1 MGLYC
6 LNAFRYLTGEEPFEV
21 TGQITKLDNDPRF
34 REVEDVCTFTLR
46 FPSGIFASGACGY
59 SFHENRHLRIMS
71 SDAWFGADPAF
82 GYDNLTLQLGREAG
96 KANAFEE
103 RRYSPQNQFAV
114 EMDDFAQRLRQGKK
128 PLTGGEEGLQD
139 QTIIEAVYRSAAN
152 NGATVEL
159 PRATKLDSTRGEMI
173 EFES

>member
-1 MGLYC
+1 MCARLRC
-6 LNAFRYLTGEEPFEV
+6 DFRPAYSLPE
-21 TGQITKLDNDPRF
+21 L
-34 REVEDVCTFTLR
+34 
-46 FPSGIFASGACGY
+46 AGY